1 MSLVGE
7 LKRRNVIRMAGLYLV
22 GAWLIVQVAGTLL
35 PMFGAPDW
43 VPRSIV
49 LVLAIGFL
57 PALAF
62 AWVFELTPEGIK
74 RDADVPAAESIAPQT
89 ARRMD
94 RLIIVVL
101 ALALG
106 YFALDK
112 FVLAPRREAAQVAT
126 VAAAAPT
133 PAPTAVPAAPQLG
146 RASIAVLPFEDMSP
160 QKDQEYFS
168 DGMAEEILNALAQVK
183 GLKVAG
189 RTSSFQ
195 YKGRNED
202 LRAIGRELGV
212 AHILEGSVR
221 KQGDRVRI
229 TAQLIQAS
237 DGSHLWSETFNG
249 DLKDVFGLQENIAR
263 AITAQLK
270 LVLEDDQRLVP
281 VATKDMEA
289 YGLYLQATQ
298 IFDHRMADRMPE
310 AARLLEEATRR
321 DPTYAR
327 AWSRLAAVYVILP
340 TYIGADA
347 ASTVPQVRETAKK
360 AIALDP
366 TLAEPWAVLGLASSQ
381 GEADHIAAR
390 EHFEQALKLDPDD
403 ITSNFWYGLAL
414 LRSGYHGAGVAR
426 LEHGLAVDP
435 MVPNLM
441 RWRGVIALRDGD
453 RDTAE
458 QFLKRARATGLS
470 FADREL
476 AELAAARGDRAEAI
490 RLYQAGNLTILRQLP
505 PEAMTV
511 VPAGLFGGPDDRAR
525 ARRLLLDYAAG
536 RDSVP
541 GMVPL
546 VLAQLGDAGGALELA
561 RRKVT
566 GDDSDFMAYLFSP
579 QGAALRALPQYAGFV
594 EDEGLT
600 KLWAKYGAPDLR

>member
-1 MSLVGE
+1 MSLVTE

-22 GAWLIVQVAGTLL
+22 GAWLVVQVTGTLL

-49 LVLAIGFL
+49 IVLAIGFL

-62 AWVFELTPEGIK
+62 AWLFELTPEGIK
-74 RDADVPAAESIAPQT
+74 RDADVPAEASIAPQT

-101 ALALG
+101 VLALG

-112 FVLAPRREAAQVAT
+112 FVLAPRREAAQVAAAVT
-126 VAAAAPT
+126 APVSTAAAP
-133 PAPTAVPAAPQLG
+133 AGPQLG
-146 RASIAVLPFEDMSP
+146 RESIAVLPFADLSP

-221 KQGDRVRI
+221 KQGERVRI

-249 DLKDVFGLQENIAR
+249 DLKDVFGLQESIAR

-270 LVLEDDQRLVP
+270 LVLEEGQRLVP
-281 VATKDMEA
+281 VATKDVEA
-289 YGLYLQATQ
+289 YSLYLQATA
-298 IFDHRMADRMPE
+298 IFDKRSASRMVD
-310 AARLLEEATRR
+310 AAGMLEEATRL
-321 DPTYAR
+321 DPGYAR
-327 AWSRLAAVYVILP
+327 AWSRLAAVYAILP
-340 TYIGADA
+340 TYTGTDTRDMLPKVQA
-347 ASTVPQVRETAKK
+347 TARK

-366 TLAEPWAVLGLASSQ
+366 TLAEPWAVLGLVTTQ
-381 GEADHIAAR
+381 DEDDHLRSRTYFA
-390 EHFEQALKLDPDD
+390 QALKLDPDD
-403 ITSNFWYGLAL
+403 ITTNFWYGLTL
-414 LRSGYHGAGVAR
+414 LRSGYREAGVTR
-426 LEHGLAVDP
+426 LDHALAVDP
-435 MVPNLM
+435 MVPNVM
-441 RWRGVIALRDGD
+441 RWRGLAALGDGD
-453 RDTAE
+453 LDTAE
-458 QFLKRARATGLS
+458 QFLKRARAAGLV

-476 AELAAARGDRAEAI
+476 SELAARRGDRAEAI
-490 RLYQAGNLTILRQLP
+490 RLWQSGNQTFLRVLP
-505 PEAMTV
+505 PEAATV
-511 VPAGLFGGPDDRAR
+511 VPAGLFGGPEERAR
-525 ARRLLLDYAAG
+525 ALQLLRAFAAK
-536 RDSVP
+536 REVVP
-541 GMVPL
+541 GLLPL
-546 VLAQLGDAGGALELA
+546 TVAQLGEPGEALDVA
-561 RRKVT
+561 RKLL
-566 GDDSDFMAYLFSP
+566 GDDADFMAYLFSRR
-579 QGAALRALPQYAGFV
+579 GAALRAQPQYPKFV

-600 KLWAKYGAPDLR
+600 KLWAKYGAPDLH

>member
-22 GAWLIVQVAGTLL
+22 GAWLVVQVSGTLL

-49 LVLAIGFL
+49 IVLAIGFL

-62 AWVFELTPEGIK
+62 AWLFELTPDGLK
-74 RDADVPAAESIAPQT
+74 RDAEVPAEASIAPQT

-101 ALALG
+101 LLALG

-112 FVLAPRREAAQVAT
+112 FVLAPAREAAQVAT
-126 VAAAAPT
+126 AAAATAST
-133 PAPTAVPAAPQLG
+133 PVPAAVAGPELG
-146 RASIAVLPFEDMSP
+146 RESIAVLPFADLSP

-221 KQGDRVRI
+221 KQGERVRI

-237 DGSHLWSETFNG
+237 DGSHLWSETFDG
-249 DLKDVFGLQENIAR
+249 DLKDVFGLQESIAR
-263 AITAQLK
+263 AITKQLE
-270 LVLEDDQRLVP
+270 LVLEEGQQLVP
-281 VATKDMEA
+281 VATGNPEA
-289 YGLYLQATQ
+289 YSLYLQATQ
-298 IFDHRMADRMPE
+298 IFDQRNVDRMPE
-310 AARLLEEATRR
+310 AAKMLEEATRL
-321 DPTYAR
+321 DPGYAR
-327 AWSRLAAVYVILP
+327 AWSRLAAVYAILP
-340 TYIGADA
+340 TYLGTDA
-347 ASTVPQVRETAKK
+347 LAMRPKVEATAKK
-360 AIALDP
+360 AIALDGH
-366 TLAEPWAVLGLASSQ
+366 LAEPWAVLGIVTTQDSPDFLR
-381 GEADHIAAR
+381 AR
-390 EHFEQALKLDPDD
+390 DYFEQALKLQPDD
-403 ITSNFWYGLAL
+403 ITTNFWYGLAL
-414 LRSGYHGAGVAR
+414 ARSGYREAGIAR
-426 LEHGLAVDP
+426 LDHALAVDP

-441 RWRGVIALRDGD
+441 RWRGVIAMRDGD

-458 QFLKRARATGLS
+458 QYLKRAQAAGLV
-470 FADREL
+470 FAYREL
-476 AELAAARGDRAEAI
+476 GEIAAARGDTTEARRAWPLGHPTLV
-490 RLYQAGNLTILRQLP
+490 RTLP
-505 PEAMTV
+505 PGAGEIL
-511 VPAGLFGGPDDRAR
+511 PAGLYGGSAERAR
-525 ARRLLLDYAAG
+525 ALQFLRGYAAG
-536 RDSVP
+536 RDTLP
-541 GMVPL
+541 GLVPL
-546 VLAQLGDAGGALELA
+546 LVAQLGAPGEALELA
-561 RRKVT
+561 RRIS
-566 GDDSDFMAYLFSP
+566 GDDSDFMVYLFSRE
-579 QGAALRALPQYAGFV
+579 GAALRAQPQYAKFV

-600 KLWAKYGAPDLR
+600 KLWAKYGPPDLR

>member
-22 GAWLIVQVAGTLL
+22 GAWLVVQVAGTLL

-74 RDADVPAAESIAPQT
+74 RDAEVPAAESIAPQT

-112 FVLAPRREAAQVAT
+112 FVLAPPREAVPLAGAT
-126 VAAAAPT
+126 AVAAS
-133 PAPTAVPAAPQLG
+133 PAPVAPAGPQLG
-146 RASIAVLPFEDMSP
+146 RASIAVLPFDDMSP

-195 YKGRNED
+195 FKGRNED

-221 KQGDRVRI
+221 KQGERVRI

-237 DGSHLWSETFNG
+237 DGSHLWSETFDG
-249 DLKDVFGLQENIAR
+249 DLKDVFGLQETIAR

-270 LVLEDDQRLVP
+270 LVLEEGQQLVP

-289 YGLYLQATQ
+289 YGLFLQATQ

-347 ASTVPQVRETAKK
+347 ASTAPQVRETAKK

-381 GEADHIAAR
+381 GKADHIAAR
-390 EHFEQALKLDPDD
+390 GHFEQALKLDPDD

-414 LRSGYHGAGVAR
+414 LRSGYHDAGVAR

-441 RWRGVIALRDGD
+441 RWRGVVALRDGD

-476 AELAAARGDRAEAI
+476 AELAAERGDRAEAI
-490 RLYQAGNLTILRQLP
+490 RLYQAGNLPILRQLP
-505 PEAMTV
+505 AQAMTV
-511 VPAGLFGGPDDRAR
+511 VPAGLFGGPEDRAG
-525 ARRLLLDYAAG
+525 ALRLLHDHAAG

-546 VLAQLGDAGGALELA
+546 MLAQLGDARGALDLA
-561 RRKVT
+561 SRKVT

-594 EDEGLT
+594 EDEGLA